1 MSGPFQSRNARAA
14 VVLACVPLFCF
25 ASRAQSSGA
34 EFHQSYELS
43 SGAALRISN
52 PRGNIRISG
61 WDQPRAEVRA
71 VRRSAARGGVPSVEV
86 RHTRSLLELR
96 TPDGDGRAEEL
107 DYDVRIPADSSV
119 EQASSTSGSIVI
131 SGLRGKASAS
141 STSGDVEA
149 SGVAG
154 GVSAV
159 STSGRVRV
167 SDTGP
172 ATVRTTSGAIH
183 VARAAQADVEST
195 SGSISAV
202 DVSGR
207 TVLSAMSGSLT
218 VEKALGPVLARSVS
232 GGVRVTGGTGTI
244 SASSTSSGVTVV
256 GARGR
261 IEARTTSGS
270 VRIEGAT
277 SAEVDAR
284 STSGSVYYRGS
295 LESGGRY
302 ELETLS
308 GGVTLVLPA
317 ANCGFDLVAKTFSGA
332 IETDFDIRVTRIEGK
347 GATRRLEGVHGR
359 GCARVRATSFSGSV
373 LLRANTSNRP

>member
-25 ASRAQSSGA
+25 ASRAQSGGA

-96 TPDGDGRAEEL
+96 TPDVDGRAEEL

-119 EQASSTSGSIVI
+119 EQASSTSGSSV
-131 SGLRGKASAS
+131 
-141 STSGDVEA
+141 
-149 SGVAG
+149 
-154 GVSAV
+154 
-159 STSGRVRV
+159 
-167 SDTGP
+167 
-172 ATVRTTSGAIH
+172 
-183 VARAAQADVEST
+183 
-195 SGSISAV
+195 SAV

-317 ANCGFDLVAKTFSGA
+317 ANCGFDLVAKTF
-332 IETDFDIRVTRIEGK
+332 
-347 GATRRLEGVHGR
+347 
-359 GCARVRATSFSGSV
+359 
-373 LLRANTSNRP
+373 